1 MDTHLSLIFHIQS
14 QVSFKDKFIPSS
26 KFTLKYIF
34 PMPPKTTKNSTAEP
48 DPNHAWT
55 RAHNADVHPGTLSKD
70 ALRVWNPPQD
80 PDIVEKEKMKK
91 ISKKEEKK
99 RTVEETHAKEETA
112 THFIEEYCARKATD
126 TLNEDVTIPHQ
137 KIKGQ
142 YQSIFH

>member
-1 MDTHLSLIFHIQS
+1 
-14 QVSFKDKFIPSS
+14 
-26 KFTLKYIF
+26 
-34 PMPPKTTKNSTAEP
+34 MPPKTTKNSTAKP

-99 RTVEETHAKEETA
+99 RTVEETHAKEETSTLLRSTVLA
-112 THFIEEYCARKATD
+112 KQLTH
-126 TLNEDVTIPHQ
+126 
-137 KIKGQ
+137 
-142 YQSIFH
+142 